1 MIELRYDYIG
11 LKERGTRPTM
21 EEVVTMI
28 EEYGGKFEGIKG
40 IQIDYK
46 RATVVMKEPKF
57 MKMVGNRQRKVNI
70 NDKYLLYFSKMSDT
84 TEELGENSRK
94 IQTQR
99 VNSRRKKRRYCS
111 KK

>member
-40 IQIDYK
+40 IQIVAEGETIEAK
-46 RATVVMKEPKF
+46 I
-57 MKMVGNRQRKVNI
+57 GL
-70 NDKYLLYFSKMSDT
+70 YLSAKPACKLDT
-84 TEELGENSRK
+84 HH
-94 IQTQR
+94 
-99 VNSRRKKRRYCS
+99 VAVYCC
-111 KK
+111 K